1 MKAGSL
7 DRRVT
12 LMRKTETQ
20 SPSGEPIVAWGIL
33 AASRAASVAPVSGS
47 ERSVAPQVV
56 AQEQVEF
63 RVRWS
68 SDIADLTPRDRIV
81 YPALDPEEPAAEIPD
96 THIYDLLAVHEIGR
110 REGLRLIAYRRT
122 DSL

>member
-12 LMRKTETQ
+12 LMRKSETQ
-20 SPSGEPIVAWGIL
+20 SPSGEPVVAWAIL
-33 AASRAASVAPVSGS
+33 ATRAASLAPVSGS

-63 RVRWS
+63 RVRWTN
-68 SDIADLTPRDRIV
+68 DIADLTPRDRIV
-81 YPALDPEEPAAEIPD
+81 YPALDPEEPSPEIPD

>member
-20 SPSGEPIVAWGIL
+20 SPSGEPVVAWTIL
-33 AASRAASVAPVSGS
+33 ATRAAGLSPVSGS

-68 SDIADLTPRDRIV
+68 TDIADLTPRDRIV

-110 REGLRLIAYRRT
+110 REGFRLIAYRRT